1 MRMFYKLV
9 LLIPV
14 VCGLL
19 LSGSASAEIYAY
31 LDQRGRRYYVDKAV
45 DDLSFRPVNSPAR
58 AARAGLGQRPRQTT
72 RSRVDQT
79 ADRQKI
85 DRLIEKWASYYTLDP
100 ALVKAVVQVESGY
113 RVRAHS
119 KANAQ
124 GLMQLI
130 PGTAERFGV
139 LDPWNAEQNLRGGMA
154 YLQLLLSKFKGDLRL
169 VLAAYNAGENNVVKY
184 AGVPPFKET
193 HRYIA
198 KVGQI
203 YEKRWHAYS
212 QRNL

>member
-1 MRMFYKLV
+1 MRMFHKLV

-14 VCGLL
+14 LCGLL
-19 LSGSASAEIYAY
+19 LSGAASAEIYAY

-45 DDLSFRPVNSPAR
+45 DDLGFKPVNSSAR
-58 AARAGLGQRPRQTT
+58 AARARFAQRRHQSGQPGVGQA
-72 RSRVDQT
+72 
-79 ADRQKI
+79 ADRQRI
-85 DRLIEKWASYYTLDP
+85 DYLIEKWASHYTLDP

-113 RVRAHS
+113 RVRALS

-154 YLQLLLSKFKGDLRL
+154 YLQLLLGKFKGDLRL

-198 KVGQI
+198 KISQL